1 MEMKKLYLFLLVVLA
16 FPCYAIAQYDV
27 TESFNSGDRLR
38 FEWEEYADKKG
49 SAIVTDGQLTLT
61 CKDKESS
68 RAVYVNLPINAQ
80 SDFKISSTLI
90 VDKISEDNVFAVS
103 IDNDDFVKLGFFISE
118 NHLFV
123 GYYENSVD
131 YFGEKEESTSNLK
144 IFKGEHKV
152 IKLKGGKNQVVNILL
167 EKKGKRLI
175 LSINNMKVY
184 EKINRT
190 SDFIVAPYLGFITSG
205 ESVLKI
211 DEVKV
216 QQDGGNDY

>member
-1 MEMKKLYLFLLVVLA
+1 MKKLYLFLLVAIA
-16 FPCYAIAQYDV
+16 FPCYAMAQYDV
-27 TESFNSGDRLR
+27 TESFNSDDRLR

-49 SAIVTDGQLTLT
+49 SAIVTDGHLKLT

-68 RAVYVNLPINAQ
+68 RAVYVNLPINVQ
-80 SDFKISSTLI
+80 QDFKISSTLI
-90 VDKISEDNVFAVS
+90 VDKIDEKNVFAVS

-118 NHLFV
+118 NNLFI
-123 GYYENSVD
+123 GYYENSVEF
-131 YFGEKEESTSNLK
+131 YGEKEESSSNLK
-144 IFKGEHKV
+144 IFKGESKI
-152 IKLKGGKNQVVNILL
+152 IKLKGGKEQVVNIIL

-184 EKINRT
+184 EKINKT
-190 SDFIVAPYLGFITSG
+190 SDFIVAPCLGFITIG

-216 QQDGGNDY
+216 RQDRGTR

>member
-1 MEMKKLYLFLLVVLA
+1 MKKLYLFLLVAIA
-16 FPCYAIAQYDV
+16 FPCYAMAQYDV
-27 TESFNSGDRLR
+27 TESFNSDDRLR

-68 RAVYVNLPINAQ
+68 RAVYVNLPIDVQ
-80 SDFKISSTLI
+80 YDFKISSTLI
-90 VDKISEDNVFAVS
+90 VDKIDEENVFAVS

-118 NHLFV
+118 NKLFI
-123 GYYENSVD
+123 GYYENSVEF
-131 YFGEKEESTSNLK
+131 YGEKEESSSNLK
-144 IFKGEHKV
+144 IFKGESKI
-152 IKLKGGKNQVVNILL
+152 IKLKGGKEQVVNITL

-184 EKINRT
+184 EKINKT
-190 SDFIVAPYLGFITSG
+190 SDFIVAPCLGFITRG

-216 QQDGGNDY
+216 LQDRGTDY